1 MEKVC
6 KRKEIGDYVFI
17 SKYARTVNGRKE
29 TWEESVDR
37 VMEMHREKLGLLLNQ
52 PRLNEL
58 FEFATSMYKEKR
70 VLGAQRALQFGG
82 EPMIKHAARQFNC
95 CGSYINRVEFYKE
108 LMYLLLCGC
117 GCGYSVQK
125 CHIQQL
131 PECWGVD
138 RSKKSRLI
146 NIDDSV
152 EGWSLAVD
160 ALIKSYYYHEAP
172 VRFDFSSIR
181 KKGSFITGGFRAP
194 GPEPLRKCLEKMDK
208 LLQRWSGR
216 KLTSF
221 ELHRLA
227 CIIADAVISGGVRRA
242 ALLCQFDADD
252 QDMISCK
259 TGEWWVEMPELSRAN
274 NSAAILPSTPEAV
287 YNRLFKYIEEFG
299 EPATIF
305 IPHEDIVYNPCCFT
319 GDTIVA
325 VADGRNGVTIKELAE
340 AGEKTPIYYKNKR
353 GKVCIEYGRAFCTG
367 EKKVVKVVLSN
378 GSVINCTPDHP
389 LQTVNG
395 NYVAAGES
403 EGVVLSKFFSSKKRK
418 YRTINSF
425 TNGYARQYRMIWEF
439 YNGEKPEGQE
449 IDHIDNSVG
458 DFISN
463 LQLLPLGDHL
473 RKTGAERIGENN
485 PIHKA
490 DKNRVIEA
498 AKVVSFL
505 ENNGR
510 YSGLSGEDL
519 IEIGREVLRQGK
531 NLTRK
536 NCQSID
542 DRFPSGF
549 SKNRF
554 SGSWSLYVK
563 YVLGELEYRDPV
575 TPTYTSKEEPSLDY
589 LAESVY
595 VVSVVDEGIIE
606 EVYDVE
612 MDCPEHNFAI
622 ITKGDAD
629 YGNSEGVFVHN
640 CEVAGYPQCEINGEK
655 RYGFFFC
662 NLTEINGAMVK
673 TRQEF
678 LEACEAAAI
687 LGTIQASWTNFSDI
701 LSPASKF
708 IAERDSLI
716 GVGITGM
723 CENPQLL
730 FDPELQR
737 EGAERV
743 RQINKEVSR
752 LIGINF
758 AARCTVIKP
767 SGNSSQMLNCTS
779 SGISPFHF
787 RRMIRNIQAAN
798 TEQALQ
804 VFSMYNPNAVERAAY
819 DQENTSVV
827 SFPVELNENVLV
839 KEDLSAIE
847 FLKLVKLTKE
857 NWIEAG
863 TNLDHDFYITHPELK
878 KVRMNV
884 SNTCVVGK
892 DEWDDVRKFVWE
904 NRGVFSGISFLP
916 EGGDLLYPQAP
927 YTSVLD
933 EKELADKYGAG
944 AILAGG
950 LIIDGLEAFDGD
962 LWVACDAAMGRNS
975 KVLKFSPEDV
985 GEFIVTHMTEGTFLV
1000 DIRGVK
1006 VSDVNA
1012 IHSFL
1017 REKNDKR
1024 NDWVRRFRDF
1034 AIKYLE
1040 GDLKLTEN
1048 CVKHVHLYHKWQNLK
1063 NIKSI
1068 DWNACVK
1075 WEDHCVDVDT
1085 LAAQGCAG
1093 GACELKI

>member
-29 TWEESVDR
+29 TWEESVGR

-340 AGEKTPIYYKNKR
+340 AGEKTPIYYKNKG

-425 TNGYARQYRMIWEF
+425 TNGYA
-439 YNGEKPEGQE
+439 
-449 IDHIDNSVG
+449 S
-458 DFISN
+458 
-463 LQLLPLGDHL
+463 
-473 RKTGAERIGENN
+473 
-485 PIHKA
+485 
-490 DKNRVIEA
+490 
-498 AKVVSFL
+498 
-505 ENNGR
+505 
-510 YSGLSGEDL
+510 
-519 IEIGREVLRQGK
+519 
-531 NLTRK
+531 
-536 NCQSID
+536 
-542 DRFPSGF
+542 
-549 SKNRF
+549 
-554 SGSWSLYVK
+554 
-563 YVLGELEYRDPV
+563 
-575 TPTYTSKEEPSLDY
+575 TYTSKEEPSLDY

-730 FDPELQR
+730 FDPQLQR

-804 VFSMYNPNAVERAAY
+804 VFSMYNPKAVERAAY

-892 DEWDDVRKFVWE
+892 DEWDDVRKFGWE

-933 EKELADKYGAG
+933 AKELADKYGAG

-985 GEFIVTHMTEGTFLV
+985 GEFIVTHMTEGAFLV

>member
-58 FEFATSMYKEKR
+58 FEFATSMYKKKR

-389 LQTVNG
+389 LRTVNG

-425 TNGYARQYRMIWEF
+425 TNGYA
-439 YNGEKPEGQE
+439 
-449 IDHIDNSVG
+449 
-458 DFISN
+458 
-463 LQLLPLGDHL
+463 
-473 RKTGAERIGENN
+473 
-485 PIHKA
+485 
-490 DKNRVIEA
+490 
-498 AKVVSFL
+498 
-505 ENNGR
+505 
-510 YSGLSGEDL
+510 
-519 IEIGREVLRQGK
+519 
-531 NLTRK
+531 
-536 NCQSID
+536 
-542 DRFPSGF
+542 
-549 SKNRF
+549 
-554 SGSWSLYVK
+554 
-563 YVLGELEYRDPV
+563 
-575 TPTYTSKEEPSLDY
+575 PTYTSKEEPSLDY

-985 GEFIVTHMTEGTFLV
+985 GEFIVTHMTEGAFLV

>member
-58 FEFATSMYKEKR
+58 FEFATSMYKKKR

-274 NSAAILPSTPEAV
+274 NSAVILPSTPEAV

-305 IPHEDIVYNPCCFT
+305 IPHEDIVYNPC
-319 GDTIVA
+319 
-325 VADGRNGVTIKELAE
+325 
-340 AGEKTPIYYKNKR
+340 
-353 GKVCIEYGRAFCTG
+353 
-367 EKKVVKVVLSN
+367 
-378 GSVINCTPDHP
+378 
-389 LQTVNG
+389 
-395 NYVAAGES
+395 
-403 EGVVLSKFFSSKKRK
+403 
-418 YRTINSF
+418 
-425 TNGYARQYRMIWEF
+425 
-439 YNGEKPEGQE
+439 
-449 IDHIDNSVG
+449 
-458 DFISN
+458 
-463 LQLLPLGDHL
+463 
-473 RKTGAERIGENN
+473 
-485 PIHKA
+485 
-490 DKNRVIEA
+490 
-498 AKVVSFL
+498 
-505 ENNGR
+505 
-510 YSGLSGEDL
+510 
-519 IEIGREVLRQGK
+519 
-531 NLTRK
+531 
-536 NCQSID
+536 
-542 DRFPSGF
+542 
-549 SKNRF
+549 
-554 SGSWSLYVK
+554 
-563 YVLGELEYRDPV
+563 
-575 TPTYTSKEEPSLDY
+575 
-589 LAESVY
+589 
-595 VVSVVDEGIIE
+595 
-606 EVYDVE
+606 
-612 MDCPEHNFAI
+612 
-622 ITKGDAD
+622 
-629 YGNSEGVFVHN
+629 

-730 FDPELQR
+730 FDPQLQR

-804 VFSMYNPNAVERAAY
+804 VFSMYNPKAVERAAY

-985 GEFIVTHMTEGTFLV
+985 GEFIVTHMTEGAFLV

-1075 WEDHCVDVDT
+1075 WEDPCVDVDT

>member
-58 FEFATSMYKEKR
+58 FEFATSMYKKKR

-274 NSAAILPSTPEAV
+274 NSAVILPSTPEAV

-389 LQTVNG
+389 LRTVNG

-425 TNGYARQYRMIWEF
+425 TNGYA
-439 YNGEKPEGQE
+439 
-449 IDHIDNSVG
+449 
-458 DFISN
+458 
-463 LQLLPLGDHL
+463 
-473 RKTGAERIGENN
+473 
-485 PIHKA
+485 
-490 DKNRVIEA
+490 
-498 AKVVSFL
+498 
-505 ENNGR
+505 
-510 YSGLSGEDL
+510 
-519 IEIGREVLRQGK
+519 
-531 NLTRK
+531 
-536 NCQSID
+536 
-542 DRFPSGF
+542 
-549 SKNRF
+549 
-554 SGSWSLYVK
+554 
-563 YVLGELEYRDPV
+563 
-575 TPTYTSKEEPSLDY
+575 PTYTSKEEPSLDY

-612 MDCPEHNFAI
+612 MDCLEHNFAI

-730 FDPELQR
+730 FDPQLQR

-904 NRGVFSGISFLP
+904 NREVFSGISFLP

-985 GEFIVTHMTEGTFLV
+985 GEFIVTHMTEGAFLV

>member
-37 VMEMHREKLGLLLNQ
+37 VMAMHREKLGSLLDQ

-58 FEFATSMYKEKR
+58 FEFATLMYKEKR

-82 EPMIKHAARQFNC
+82 EPMVKHAARQFNC

-172 VRFDFSSIR
+172 VHFDFSSIR

-259 TGEWWVEMPELSRAN
+259 TGEWWAEMPELSRAN

-389 LQTVNG
+389 LRTVNG

-425 TNGYARQYRMIWEF
+425 TNRYA
-439 YNGEKPEGQE
+439 
-449 IDHIDNSVG
+449 
-458 DFISN
+458 
-463 LQLLPLGDHL
+463 
-473 RKTGAERIGENN
+473 
-485 PIHKA
+485 
-490 DKNRVIEA
+490 
-498 AKVVSFL
+498 
-505 ENNGR
+505 
-510 YSGLSGEDL
+510 
-519 IEIGREVLRQGK
+519 
-531 NLTRK
+531 
-536 NCQSID
+536 
-542 DRFPSGF
+542 
-549 SKNRF
+549 
-554 SGSWSLYVK
+554 
-563 YVLGELEYRDPV
+563 
-575 TPTYTSKEEPSLDY
+575 PTYTSKEEPSLDY

-863 TNLDHDFYITHPELK
+863 TNLDHDFYITYPELK

-904 NRGVFSGISFLP
+904 NREVFSGISFLP

-1068 DWNACVK
+1068 DWNDCVK

>member
-58 FEFATSMYKEKR
+58 FEFATSMYKKKR

-425 TNGYARQYRMIWEF
+425 TNGYA
-439 YNGEKPEGQE
+439 
-449 IDHIDNSVG
+449 
-458 DFISN
+458 
-463 LQLLPLGDHL
+463 
-473 RKTGAERIGENN
+473 
-485 PIHKA
+485 
-490 DKNRVIEA
+490 
-498 AKVVSFL
+498 
-505 ENNGR
+505 
-510 YSGLSGEDL
+510 
-519 IEIGREVLRQGK
+519 
-531 NLTRK
+531 
-536 NCQSID
+536 
-542 DRFPSGF
+542 
-549 SKNRF
+549 
-554 SGSWSLYVK
+554 
-563 YVLGELEYRDPV
+563 
-575 TPTYTSKEEPSLDY
+575 PTYTSKEEPSLDY

-708 IAERDSLI
+708 VAERDSLI

-730 FDPELQR
+730 FDPQLQR

-904 NRGVFSGISFLP
+904 NREVFSGISFLP

-933 EKELADKYGAG
+933 EKELADKNGAG

-1068 DWNACVK
+1068 DWNDCVK

>member
-58 FEFATSMYKEKR
+58 FEFATSMYKKKR

-138 RSKKSRLI
+138 GSKKSRLI

-242 ALLCQFDADD
+242 ALLCQFDADN

-274 NSAAILPSTPEAV
+274 NSAVILPSTPEAV

-305 IPHEDIVYNPCCFT
+305 IPHEDIVYNPC
-319 GDTIVA
+319 
-325 VADGRNGVTIKELAE
+325 
-340 AGEKTPIYYKNKR
+340 
-353 GKVCIEYGRAFCTG
+353 
-367 EKKVVKVVLSN
+367 
-378 GSVINCTPDHP
+378 
-389 LQTVNG
+389 
-395 NYVAAGES
+395 
-403 EGVVLSKFFSSKKRK
+403 
-418 YRTINSF
+418 
-425 TNGYARQYRMIWEF
+425 
-439 YNGEKPEGQE
+439 
-449 IDHIDNSVG
+449 
-458 DFISN
+458 
-463 LQLLPLGDHL
+463 
-473 RKTGAERIGENN
+473 
-485 PIHKA
+485 
-490 DKNRVIEA
+490 
-498 AKVVSFL
+498 
-505 ENNGR
+505 
-510 YSGLSGEDL
+510 
-519 IEIGREVLRQGK
+519 
-531 NLTRK
+531 
-536 NCQSID
+536 
-542 DRFPSGF
+542 
-549 SKNRF
+549 
-554 SGSWSLYVK
+554 
-563 YVLGELEYRDPV
+563 
-575 TPTYTSKEEPSLDY
+575 
-589 LAESVY
+589 
-595 VVSVVDEGIIE
+595 
-606 EVYDVE
+606 
-612 MDCPEHNFAI
+612 
-622 ITKGDAD
+622 
-629 YGNSEGVFVHN
+629 

-730 FDPELQR
+730 FDPQLQR

-804 VFSMYNPNAVERAAY
+804 VFSMYNPKAVERAAY

-985 GEFIVTHMTEGTFLV
+985 GEFIVTHMTEGAFLV

-1075 WEDHCVDVDT
+1075 WEDPCVDVDT

>member
-58 FEFATSMYKEKR
+58 FEFATSMYKKKR

-274 NSAAILPSTPEAV
+274 NSAVILPSTPEAV

-389 LQTVNG
+389 LRTVNG

-425 TNGYARQYRMIWEF
+425 TNRYA
-439 YNGEKPEGQE
+439 
-449 IDHIDNSVG
+449 
-458 DFISN
+458 
-463 LQLLPLGDHL
+463 
-473 RKTGAERIGENN
+473 
-485 PIHKA
+485 
-490 DKNRVIEA
+490 
-498 AKVVSFL
+498 
-505 ENNGR
+505 
-510 YSGLSGEDL
+510 
-519 IEIGREVLRQGK
+519 
-531 NLTRK
+531 
-536 NCQSID
+536 
-542 DRFPSGF
+542 
-549 SKNRF
+549 
-554 SGSWSLYVK
+554 
-563 YVLGELEYRDPV
+563 
-575 TPTYTSKEEPSLDY
+575 PTYTSKEEPSLDY

-730 FDPELQR
+730 FDPQLQR

-863 TNLDHDFYITHPELK
+863 TNLDHDFYITHPGLK

-904 NRGVFSGISFLP
+904 NREVFSGISFLP

-985 GEFIVTHMTEGTFLV
+985 GEFIVTHMTEGAFLV

>member
-58 FEFATSMYKEKR
+58 FEFATSMYKKKR

-274 NSAAILPSTPEAV
+274 NSAVILPSTPEAV

-305 IPHEDIVYNPCCFT
+305 IPHEDIVYNPC
-319 GDTIVA
+319 
-325 VADGRNGVTIKELAE
+325 
-340 AGEKTPIYYKNKR
+340 
-353 GKVCIEYGRAFCTG
+353 
-367 EKKVVKVVLSN
+367 
-378 GSVINCTPDHP
+378 
-389 LQTVNG
+389 
-395 NYVAAGES
+395 
-403 EGVVLSKFFSSKKRK
+403 
-418 YRTINSF
+418 
-425 TNGYARQYRMIWEF
+425 
-439 YNGEKPEGQE
+439 
-449 IDHIDNSVG
+449 
-458 DFISN
+458 
-463 LQLLPLGDHL
+463 
-473 RKTGAERIGENN
+473 
-485 PIHKA
+485 
-490 DKNRVIEA
+490 
-498 AKVVSFL
+498 
-505 ENNGR
+505 
-510 YSGLSGEDL
+510 
-519 IEIGREVLRQGK
+519 
-531 NLTRK
+531 
-536 NCQSID
+536 
-542 DRFPSGF
+542 
-549 SKNRF
+549 
-554 SGSWSLYVK
+554 
-563 YVLGELEYRDPV
+563 
-575 TPTYTSKEEPSLDY
+575 
-589 LAESVY
+589 
-595 VVSVVDEGIIE
+595 
-606 EVYDVE
+606 
-612 MDCPEHNFAI
+612 
-622 ITKGDAD
+622 
-629 YGNSEGVFVHN
+629 

-730 FDPELQR
+730 FDPQLQR

-804 VFSMYNPNAVERAAY
+804 VFSMYNPKAVERAAY

-985 GEFIVTHMTEGTFLV
+985 GEFIVTHMTEGAFLV

-1012 IHSFL
+1012 IYSFL